1 MKHIKEYEDQEL
13 NDLIGDL
20 RKVGQTEEWQV
31 VFHDYD
37 NDDIPY
43 TLETWSSKGEAE
55 KWAESKEFEY
65 DDEIYD
71 PIKQDYVYKTFYR
84 YHNPEDGQIY
94 NGYEVKKI

>member
-1 MKHIKEYEDQEL
+1 MKHIREYEEKEL

-20 RKVGQTEEWQV
+20 QKIGQVEEWQV

-55 KWAESKEFEY
+55 K
-65 DDEIYD
+65 
-71 PIKQDYVYKTFYR
+71 
-84 YHNPEDGQIY
+84 
-94 NGYEVKKI
+94 